1 MARTEPQILDLPVL
15 PLRDVVVFPQLS
27 RDEIF
32 QIVDLM
38 VARLGKRLADKD
50 MAIELTG
57 DADVDF
63 ATMMYPHH
71 AQAVEMAKLVDGKGA
86 RPEVVELASEIQGA
100 QQPEMD
106 AFTRLLAQWGKP
118 APSATMEHAM
128 DGMMTPAQMEKLRT
142 LRGPDFDR
150 EWLTMMIAHHKG
162 AIMMAQEEI
171 EIGQFPAAVEMA
183 RRERPDIV
191 LLDMNLPVMDGWEA
205 TRTLKAD
212 ETTKAIPVIALT
224 AHAVTRSL
232 SALSTAV

>member
-1 MARTEPQILDLPVL
+1 MSVSRIRIATTLSAVAAGAVL
-15 PLRDVVVFPQLS
+15 LGACTS
-27 RDEIF
+27 GTSSETATSS
-32 QIVDLM
+32 
-38 VARLGKRLADKD
+38 VAATSAADHAGHG
-50 MAIELTG
+50 MGASSGAPSSTG
-57 DADVDF
+57 VGAQFNDADVDF

-86 RPEVVELASEIQGA
+86 RPEVVELAAEIQGA

-162 AIMMAQEEI
+162 AITMADTELAKGVNPENRKIAEQIKSGQQAEI
-171 EIGQFPAAVEMA
+171 TRMEK
-183 RRERPDIV
+183 
-191 LLDMNLPVMDGWEA
+191 LL
-205 TRTLKAD
+205 
-212 ETTKAIPVIALT
+212 
-224 AHAVTRSL
+224 
-232 SALSTAV
+232 

>member
-1 MARTEPQILDLPVL
+1 MSVSRIRIATTLSAVAAGAVL
-15 PLRDVVVFPQLS
+15 LGACTSGTSSETATSSVAATSAADHAGHGMGASSGAPSSTDVGAQFN
-27 RDEIF
+27 
-32 QIVDLM
+32 
-38 VARLGKRLADKD
+38 
-50 MAIELTG
+50 

-118 APSATMEHAM
+118 APSSTMEHAM

-162 AIMMAQEEI
+162 AITMADTELAKGVNPENRKIAEQIKSGQQAEI
-171 EIGQFPAAVEMA
+171 TRMEK
-183 RRERPDIV
+183 
-191 LLDMNLPVMDGWEA
+191 LL
-205 TRTLKAD
+205 
-212 ETTKAIPVIALT
+212 
-224 AHAVTRSL
+224 
-232 SALSTAV
+232 

>member
-1 MARTEPQILDLPVL
+1 MSVSRIRIATTLSAVAAGAVL
-15 PLRDVVVFPQLS
+15 LGACTS
-27 RDEIF
+27 GTSSETATSS
-32 QIVDLM
+32 
-38 VARLGKRLADKD
+38 VAATSAADHAGHG
-50 MAIELTG
+50 MGASSSTG
-57 DADVDF
+57 VGAQFNDADVDF

-86 RPEVVELASEIQGA
+86 RPEVVELAAEIQGA

-162 AIMMAQEEI
+162 AITMADTELAKGVNPENRKIAEQIKSGQQAEI
-171 EIGQFPAAVEMA
+171 TRMEK
-183 RRERPDIV
+183 
-191 LLDMNLPVMDGWEA
+191 LL
-205 TRTLKAD
+205 
-212 ETTKAIPVIALT
+212 
-224 AHAVTRSL
+224 
-232 SALSTAV
+232 